1 MTQRCASGYPRVSF
15 SGRFREC
22 LQGVNDTISHM
33 VGYSFFNVLKVPC
46 FKFMQRKHCTQLSWW
61 GLCKS
66 VQVAPYAVFRNS
78 PLYHSSLKD
87 QVDQESGVTRIP
99 ESTTATPQPST
110 TALGDGT
117 LPPALACPTRGHKH
131 KPPKPGRHC
140 TLRGPLRGDTFWP
153 SQKRGAGKGVANKG
167 GPPFSPSRRGDHK
180 GTPMGWKAGAKATNA
195 SPMQRT
201 TAAVTTTPSTSAIP
215 VKKTTP
221 SRVRPAKGRAGSTS
235 ATPVSKT
242 TPSRVRP
249 AKGRAGSTSA
259 IPVNKTTPSRV
270 RPAKRRAGST
280 SATPVSKT
288 TPSRV
293 RPAKGRAGST
303 SAIPVNKTTPSR
315 VRPAKRRAGSTS
327 ATPVSETTPLR
338 VRPAK
343 RRGGSTQLGSE
354 NALPT
359 DPPWSQRDHPPKNL
373 PAPLQA
379 NPYKDKL
386 QLCDCYKQLDEC
398 RYKILPQ
405 EVKYGLHNEESKI
418 LYHCSCTRRS
428 GPATAALMRSNEPS
442 AVQSL
447 LVDFVSLSCFTLPRI
462 RHCPRQRRCLADLS
476 ESAHLKRALKR
487 MTGDLGGSTLKVK
500 RQSTAKARGKG
511 LPVNMYK

>member
-1 MTQRCASGYPRVSF
+1 MSPDTVQGDGVNSRLGPQLISYVMTLCHRVSQ
-15 SGRFREC
+15 GFREC

-46 FKFMQRKHCTQLSWW
+46 FEFTQRKHCTQLSWW

-99 ESTTATPQPST
+99 ESTTATPRPST

-153 SQKRGAGKGVANKG
+153 SQKRGAAKGGANKG
-167 GPPFSPSRRGDHK
+167 GPSRRGDHK

-195 SPMQRT
+195 SPMHRT
-201 TAAVTTTPSTSAIP
+201 TAAVTTTPSTS
-215 VKKTTP
+215 TTP
-221 SRVRPAKGRAGSTS
+221 
-235 ATPVSKT
+235 
-242 TPSRVRP
+242 
-249 AKGRAGSTSA
+249 
-259 IPVNKTTPSRV
+259 
-270 RPAKRRAGST
+270 
-280 SATPVSKT
+280 
-288 TPSRV
+288 
-293 RPAKGRAGST
+293 
-303 SAIPVNKTTPSR
+303 
-315 VRPAKRRAGSTS
+315 
-327 ATPVSETTPLR
+327 
-338 VRPAK
+338 
-343 RRGGSTQLGSE
+343 
-354 NALPT
+354 
-359 DPPWSQRDHPPKNL
+359 
-373 PAPLQA
+373 
-379 NPYKDKL
+379 
-386 QLCDCYKQLDEC
+386 LDEC

-405 EVKYGLHNEESKI
+405 EVKYGLRNEESKI
-418 LYHCSCTRRS
+418 LYHCSCTRRL
-428 GPATAALMRSNEPS
+428 ARQLRSLEEPS

-462 RHCPRQRRCLADLS
+462 RHCPRQRRCLAGLS

-487 MTGDLGGSTLKVK
+487 MTGDPGGSTLKVK
-500 RQSTAKARGKG
+500 RQSTAKARDKG
-511 LPVNMYK
+511 LPVNMYKRCLRITGKNGRAQG